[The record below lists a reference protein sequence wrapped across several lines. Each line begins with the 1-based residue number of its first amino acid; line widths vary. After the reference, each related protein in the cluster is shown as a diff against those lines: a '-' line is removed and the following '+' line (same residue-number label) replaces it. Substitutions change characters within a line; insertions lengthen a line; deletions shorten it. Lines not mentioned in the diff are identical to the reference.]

1 MNRSPHRLGFLL
13 VTGSAVAIQLG
24 AVELAWLKKA
34 ATPQAP

>member
-1 MNRSPHRLGFLL
+1 MNRLPHRLGFLL

-24 AVELAWLKKA
+24 AVESAWLKKS